1 MTIGFNGLGNSGRLG
16 NQLFQYASLRGIAA
30 NRGFNFVFP
39 PPYDSIDNYGVH
51 ECFKLDGIKE
61 ENVAFLNT
69 QQGVQ
74 EAHFHFDENLYNNCP
89 DNVNLLGCYQT
100 EKYFKEIEDVIRNDL
115 QFQDEI
121 LKPCEEM
128 MSGFDTRPIMLHVRR
143 GDPNLADKRGFKWAY
158 TNLQDHHPLQPIEY
172 YEKALEHFPE
182 DTTVIVFS
190 DSIDWCKEQEF
201 FSADRFHM
209 SESTD
214 KHEDGA
220 LVPFVDL
227 CLMSLCDGG
236 ITANSSLS
244 WWGGY
249 LQKDRTRKLISPKM
263 WFGKAYNHDTSDIVP
278 ENKNW
283 IEL

>member
-30 NRGFNFVFP
+30 NRGFDFVFP

-143 GDPNLADKRGFKWAY
+143 GDP
-158 TNLQDHHPLQPIEY
+158 HH
-172 YEKALEHFPE
+172 
-182 DTTVIVFS
+182 VI
-190 DSIDWCKEQEF
+190 
-201 FSADRFHM
+201 
-209 SESTD
+209 
-214 KHEDGA
+214 DGA
-220 LVPFVDL
+220 RHGHAFHDLRPFLDKLLEFCEVLLAGQRQFHACHDL
-227 CLMSLCDGG
+227 KAEAKCVAVKQGDAALDNASFLHALDAAPAGG
-236 ITANSSLS
+236 
-244 WWGGY
+244 
-249 LQKDRTRKLISPKM
+249 
-263 WFGKAYNHDTSDIVP
+263 
-278 ENKNW
+278 
-283 IEL
+283 

>member
-30 NRGFNFVFP
+30 NRGFDFVFP

-100 EKYFKEIEDVIRNDL
+100 EKYFKDIEDVIRNDL

-158 TNLQDHHPLQPIEY
+158 T
-172 YEKALEHFPE
+172 
-182 DTTVIVFS
+182 
-190 DSIDWCKEQEF
+190 
-201 FSADRFHM
+201 
-209 SESTD
+209 
-214 KHEDGA
+214 
-220 LVPFVDL
+220 
-227 CLMSLCDGG
+227 CLLY
-236 ITANSSLS
+236 T
-244 WWGGY
+244 
-249 LQKDRTRKLISPKM
+249 SPSPR
-263 WFGKAYNHDTSDIVP
+263 D
-278 ENKNW
+278 
-283 IEL
+283 